1 MADPNNIPQEAQQL
15 KEELNNEGKENENKE
30 NESKENKSKEASE
43 QKQPDIAATDFDK
56 EYEIAEQNKTGPGNQ
71 TSNPSAVGRKDT
83 DAGDHATRE
92 NQVDNIDS
100 PGDSDPDDYM
110 DMAKDITKKVETK

>member
-15 KEELNNEGKENENKE
+15 KEAISNENKE
-30 NESKENKSKEASE
+30 KGKGKTSE
-43 QKQPDIAATDFDK
+43 QEKPDIASTDFDK
-56 EYEIAEQNKTGPGNQ
+56 EYEIAEQNKTGSGNQ

-83 DAGDHATRE
+83 DAGDQATRKKR
-92 NQVDNIDS
+92 VDNIDS

-110 DMAKDITKKVETK
+110 DMAKDLTENVEANKNAETK

>member
-15 KEELNNEGKENENKE
+15 KEELSSENKE
-30 NESKENKSKEASE
+30 KGNEETGE
-43 QKQPDIAATDFDK
+43 QKKPDIASTDFDK
-56 EYEIAEQNKTGPGNQ
+56 EYEIAEENKTGPGNQ
-71 TSNPSAVGRKDT
+71 TSNPSAVGRKET

-92 NQVDNIDS
+92 KQVDNIDS

-110 DMAKDITKKVETK
+110 DMAKDITKNAEAK